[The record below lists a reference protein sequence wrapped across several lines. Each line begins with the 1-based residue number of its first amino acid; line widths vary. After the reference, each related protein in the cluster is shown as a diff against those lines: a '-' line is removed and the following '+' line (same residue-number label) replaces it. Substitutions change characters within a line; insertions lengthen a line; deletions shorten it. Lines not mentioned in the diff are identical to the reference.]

1 MKNSVA
7 GGSLAEEST
16 AQRITREREFHN
28 RVFADHSRQA
38 AGKYYSVMRGSRRC
52 YESVLNRY
60 GRGSTV
66 LEFGCGPGFFA
77 PYLAARGA
85 SVTGIDISETAIA
98 QARERAAEQG
108 VSGNL
113 TLEVMNAEALEFP
126 AHSFDLVCGVAIL
139 HHLDLDRAY
148 GEIARTLKPGGR
160 AVFLEP
166 LGHNPVINLYRRMT
180 PGLRT
185 EDEHP
190 LLTRD
195 LRLADRYFDEVRTH
209 FFTLHSLLAVPFR
222 NMAIFS
228 GLLDAC
234 ESADRLVFRTLP
246 PARRLAWQVVIE
258 LARPR
263 AARENAAAAM
273 AAR

>member
-1 MKNSVA
+1 MAEQSVD
-7 GGSLAEEST
+7 E
-16 AQRITREREFHN
+16 RIGREKEFHN

-52 YESVLNRY
+52 YEGVLNRY
-60 GRGSTV
+60 GRGATV

-77 PYLAARGA
+77 PYLASRGA

-98 QARERAAEQG
+98 QAQERAVEQG

-113 TLEVMNAEALEFP
+113 TLKVMNAEALEFP
-126 AHSFDLVCGVAIL
+126 AQSFDLVCGVAIL

-148 GEIARTLKPGGR
+148 AEIARTLKPGGR

-166 LGHNPVINLYRRMT
+166 LGHNPLINLYRRMT
-180 PGLRT
+180 PTLRT

-190 LLTRD
+190 LLMRD
-195 LRLADRYFDEVRTH
+195 LALADRYFDEVQTH
-209 FFTLHSLLAVPFR
+209 YFTLHSLLAVPFR
-222 NMAIFS
+222 NMSIFS

-234 ESADRLVFRTLP
+234 ETADRLVFRTLP

-258 LARPR
+258 LAAPRR
-263 AARENAAAAM
+263 AAVTA
-273 AAR
+273 

>member
-1 MKNSVA
+1 MD
-7 GGSLAEEST
+7 E
-16 AQRITREREFHN
+16 RISREREFHN
-28 RVFADHSRQA
+28 RVFADRSRQV
-38 AGKYYSVMRGSRRC
+38 AGKYYSVMRGSRQC

-60 GRGSTV
+60 GAGSTV

-85 SVTGIDISETAIA
+85 AVTGIDISQTAIA
-98 QARERAAEQG
+98 QAQERAIEQG
-108 VSGNL
+108 VGSNL
-113 TLEVMNAEALEFP
+113 TLKVMNAEALEFP
-126 AHSFDLVCGVAIL
+126 AQTFDLVCGVAIL

-166 LGHNPVINLYRRMT
+166 LGHNPLINLYRRMT
-180 PGLRT
+180 PALRT

-190 LLTRD
+190 LLMRD
-195 LRLADRYFDEVRTH
+195 LVLADRYFDERQNH

-222 NMAIFS
+222 DTSIFH
-228 GLLDAC
+228 GLITAF
-234 ESADRLVFRTLP
+234 EAADRLVFRALP

-263 AARENAAAAM
+263 RAAGPA
-273 AAR
+273 

>member
-1 MKNSVA
+1 MTEQSRD
-7 GGSLAEEST
+7 E
-16 AQRITREREFHN
+16 RIGREREFHN
-28 RVFADHSRQA
+28 RVFADHSRSV
-38 AGKYYSVMRGSRRC
+38 AGKYYSVMRGSRQR

-60 GRGSTV
+60 GHGSTV

-77 PYLAARGA
+77 PYLARRGA

-98 QARERAAEQG
+98 QAQERAVEQG

-113 TLEVMNAEALEFP
+113 TLKVMNAEALEFP

-166 LGHNPVINLYRRMT
+166 LGHNPLINLYRRMT
-180 PGLRT
+180 PALRT

-190 LLTRD
+190 LLMRD
-195 LRLADRYFDEVRTH
+195 LVLANRYFDERQNH
-209 FFTLHSLLAVPFR
+209 FYTMHSLLAVPFR
-222 NMAIFS
+222 DTSIFN
-228 GLLDAC
+228 GLLNAC
-234 ESADRLVFRTLP
+234 EASDRPVFRAFP

-263 AARENAAAAM
+263 QAAART
-273 AAR
+273 

>member
-1 MKNSVA
+1 MLQHSDEVA
-7 GGSLAEEST
+7 TDE
-16 AQRITREREFHN
+16 RIGREKEFHN
-28 RVFADHSRQA
+28 RVFADHSRQDIS
-38 AGKYYSVMRGSRRC
+38 KYYSVMRGSRRC

-60 GRGSTV
+60 GRGSSV

-98 QARERAAEQG
+98 QAQQRAVEQG
-108 VSGNL
+108 VTGNL
-113 TLEVMNAEALEFP
+113 TLKVMNAEALDFP
-126 AHSFDLVCGVAIL
+126 PQSFDLICGVAIL

-148 GEIARTLKPGGR
+148 SEIARTLKPNGR

-180 PGLRT
+180 PDMRT
-185 EDEHP
+185 PDEHP
-190 LLTRD
+190 LLIRD
-195 LRLADRYFDEVRTH
+195 LVLADRYFDERH
-209 FFTLHSLLAVPFR
+209 NHYFTLHSLLAVPFR
-222 NMAIFS
+222 NMSIFS

-234 ESADRLVFRTLP
+234 EAVDRAVFRAVP

-258 LARPR
+258 MARPR
-263 AARENAAAAM
+263 RATAA
-273 AAR
+273 